1 MARLRW
7 RKSRR
12 CIFARRC
19 ARRACLNQSASRGV
33 RTNHPVVEMKVSVII
48 PALNEARELPETIAR
63 ARGAAEIIVADG
75 GSSDGTQEVCGARV
89 INALRGRAR
98 QMNAGA
104 AIAAGDVLLF
114 LHADTWLQ
122 AGWLEAI
129 TAALSDSG
137 VPGGGFERQFR
148 TDSVFLKTTCALA
161 AFRNRAIG
169 WHL

>member
-63 ARGAAEIIVADG
+63 IAGASEIIVADG
-75 GSSDGTQEVCGARV
+75 GSNDGTQELKGVNV
-89 INALRGRAR
+89 IQAPRGRAS

-104 AIAAGDVLLF
+104 AVARGDVFLF

-122 AGWLEAI
+122 EGALE
-129 TAALSDSG
+129 
-137 VPGGGFERQFR
+137 
-148 TDSVFLKTTCALA
+148 SV
-161 AFRNRAIG
+161 
-169 WHL
+169 